1 MATMTALET
10 LLIVRRQELEDDF
23 WMSYVKMP
31 CPEPFLHTLTGLCPD
46 CENKCF
52 ELKDKNVPILG
63 ALMRLACA
71 NKRLYQIVRQ

>member
-1 MATMTALET
+1 MAMMAALET
-10 LLIVRRQELEDDF
+10 LLIVRRQELEDDV
-23 WMSYVKMP
+23 WMAYVKMP
-31 CPEPFLHTLTGLCPD
+31 CPNPWIHDDGGYCPD
-46 CENKCF
+46 CENMFF

>member
-1 MATMTALET
+1 MAMMAALET
-10 LLIVRRQELEDDF
+10 LLKGKTQELEDDI
-23 WMSYVKMP
+23 WMAYVKMP
-31 CPEPFLHTLTGLCPD
+31 CPNPFVHEMTGFCPD